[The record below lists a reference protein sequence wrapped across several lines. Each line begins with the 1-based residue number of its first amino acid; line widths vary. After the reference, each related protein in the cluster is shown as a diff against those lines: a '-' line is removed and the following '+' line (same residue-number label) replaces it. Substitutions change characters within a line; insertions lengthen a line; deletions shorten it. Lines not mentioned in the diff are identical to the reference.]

1 MLSLIQI
8 CEINKQRIKSRQN
21 QQTYSPKTNSDYK
34 QQTLQNI
41 TILKIGKLLLTADS
55 PKLNNLAIQRDTVN
69 GQLS

>member
-34 QQTLQNI
+34 QQSLQNI

>member
-34 QQTLQNI
+34 QQSLQNI
-41 TILKIGKLLLTADS
+41 TILKIGKLLLMADS

>member
-34 QQTLQNI
+34 QQSLQNI
-41 TILKIGKLLLTADS
+41 KILKIGKLLLTADS

>member
-21 QQTYSPKTNSDYK
+21 QQTYSQKTNSDYK
-34 QQTLQNI
+34 QQSLQNI